1 MRALLNSA
9 IVAVAAIAAPAF
21 AQDAATGAKFTG
33 PRIEAHVGY
42 DNVRIGSGLGH
53 ADGVAYGVGAGYD
66 FALGEG
72 GTIAG
77 VEVNADFTTADKFG
91 IDVKRDLSALVRVG
105 TSLGTN
111 GLIYGKVGYSNVRL
125 GFGGSA
131 ANGDGVRAGI
141 GYELAF
147 GGNAYGKI
155 EYQYTNYEAGISRN
169 QGLVGVGFRF

>member
-1 MRALLNSA
+1 MRALLNTA
-9 IVAVAAIAAPAF
+9 IIAAAAIAAPAF
-21 AQDAATGAKFTG
+21 AQDTAAPAFTG

-66 FALGEG
+66 FALGG
-72 GTIAG
+72 GGAIAG
-77 VEVNADFTTADKFG
+77 VEVNADFTSADKFG

-125 GFGGSA
+125 GG
-131 ANGDGVRAGI
+131 ANGDGVRAGV

-147 GGNAYGKI
+147 GSNAYGKI
-155 EYQYTNYEAGISRN
+155 EYQYTNYEAGVTRN
-169 QGLVGVGFRF
+169 QGLVGIGYRF